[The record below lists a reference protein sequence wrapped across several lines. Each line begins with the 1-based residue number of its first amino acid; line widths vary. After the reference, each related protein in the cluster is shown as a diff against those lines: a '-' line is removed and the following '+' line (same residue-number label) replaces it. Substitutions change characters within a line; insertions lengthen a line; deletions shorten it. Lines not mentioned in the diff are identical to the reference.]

1 MAEVEALDGETIPK
15 VGTSLD
21 EAAEA
26 WGKEL
31 ALESGEEP
39 QDEDNQSDPEV
50 PEEEEEEDLEEEE
63 QEDELEEDEED
74 EETESN
80 AQTFKVRSDGED
92 HEVSLD
98 ELISGYSRQSSFTKK
113 SQALAEER
121 KGFEEEMAD
130 AKEIRAHALKILEDA
145 QAAQT
150 QTPEKDAN
158 YWQDLKDAD
167 PMQFMLERDAL
178 REEQMQ
184 ASLRQQQIETLRA
197 QEDAEK
203 KAHLESYVS
212 DQRETLKELIP
223 EWKDKKVAEA
233 EKKLILKYGLE
244 TGFSQA
250 ELDAAYDARAVATM
264 RKAALYDQTKARRKG
279 LKPVTR
285 TGMKAGS
292 KSGDPREISNSKA
305 SKRLRKSGSID
316 DAASVFYNMIRSK

>member
-1 MAEVEALDGETIPK
+1 MAEAIEGEMIPK
-15 VGTSLD
+15 AGTSLD
-21 EAAEA
+21 EAAQA

-130 AKEIRAHALKILEDA
+130 AREIRAHALKILEDA

>member
-1 MAEVEALDGETIPK
+1 MAEAIEGEMIPK
-15 VGTSLD
+15 AGTSLD
-21 EAAEA
+21 EAAQA

-39 QDEDNQSDPEV
+39 QDEDNQSEDPEV
-50 PEEEEEEDLEEEE
+50 PEEEEEEDLDEEE

-130 AKEIRAHALKILEDA
+130 AREIRAHALKILEDA

>member
-1 MAEVEALDGETIPK
+1 MAEVEALDGEIIPK

-21 EAAEA
+21 EAAQA

-39 QDEDNQSDPEV
+39 QDEDTQSEDPEV
-50 PEEEEEEDLEEEE
+50 LEEEEEEDLEAE
-63 QEDELEEDEED
+63 QEDELEEDDDAD
-74 EETESN
+74 EADPE
-80 AQTFKVRSDGED
+80 QQLFKVRSDGED
-92 HEVSLD
+92 IEVPLD

-130 AKEIRAHALKILEDA
+130 AREIRAQALKILEDA
-145 QAAQT
+145 QAVQT
-150 QTPEKDAN
+150 QTPEKDAK
-158 YWQDLKDAD
+158 YWQDLKDSD

-184 ASLRQQQIETLRA
+184 TSLRQQQIETLQA
-197 QEDAEK
+197 QEDVER
-203 KAHLESYVS
+203 KAHLEKYVS
-212 DQRETLKELIP
+212 DQRDTLKELIP
-223 EWKDKKVAEA
+223 EWEDKKVAEA
-233 EKKLILKYGLE
+233 EKKLVLEYGLKI
-244 TGFSQA
+244 GFSQA
-250 ELDAAYDARAVATM
+250 ELDQAYDARAVATM

-279 LKPVTR
+279 LKPITR

-292 KSGDPREISNSKA
+292 KSGDPRNISATKA
-305 SKRLRKSGSID
+305 SKRLKKSGSIE

>member
-1 MAEVEALDGETIPK
+1 MAEAIEGEMIPK
-15 VGTSLD
+15 AGTSLD
-21 EAAEA
+21 EAAQA

-39 QDEDNQSDPEV
+39 QDEDNQSEDPEV
-50 PEEEEEEDLEEEE
+50 LEEEEEEDLEEEE

-130 AKEIRAHALKILEDA
+130 AREIRAHALKILEDA

-212 DQRETLKELIP
+212 DQRETLKE
-223 EWKDKKVAEA
+223 
-233 EKKLILKYGLE
+233 
-244 TGFSQA
+244 
-250 ELDAAYDARAVATM
+250 
-264 RKAALYDQTKARRKG
+264 
-279 LKPVTR
+279 
-285 TGMKAGS
+285 
-292 KSGDPREISNSKA
+292 
-305 SKRLRKSGSID
+305 
-316 DAASVFYNMIRSK
+316 

>member
-1 MAEVEALDGETIPK
+1 MAEAIEGESIPK
-15 VGTSLD
+15 AGTSLD
-21 EAAEA
+21 EAAQA

-130 AKEIRAHALKILEDA
+130 AREIRAHALKILEDA

-167 PMQFMLERDAL
+167 PMQYMLERDTL

-184 ASLRQQQIETLRA
+184 ASLRHQQIETLRA

-203 KAHLESYVS
+203 KASLESYVS

-223 EWKDKKVAEA
+223 EWSDKKVAEA
-233 EKKLILKYGLE
+233 EKKLILKYGLD
-244 TGFSQA
+244 TGFSQS